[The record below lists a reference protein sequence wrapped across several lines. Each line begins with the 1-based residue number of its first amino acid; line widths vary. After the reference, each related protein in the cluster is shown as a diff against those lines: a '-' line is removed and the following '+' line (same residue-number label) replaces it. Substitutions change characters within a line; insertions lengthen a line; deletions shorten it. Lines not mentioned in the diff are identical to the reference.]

1 MKYDATIEFAQRM
14 DLEDPIRSYR
24 DRFHFPQF
32 NGEDILYFGGNS
44 LGLMPK
50 TSKAAVNEELDVW
63 EKLGVTGQHDRWE
76 AYHEYLTDS
85 TARLVG
91 AKPNEVVVMNAL
103 TVNLH
108 FLLISFYQPTNN
120 CNKIVI
126 EKGAFP
132 SDQYAVESQIA
143 FHGFDPKEALIE
155 LTPRDGE
162 KCLRTEDILN
172 TLRSHGESIATILI
186 GGVNYYT
193 GQAFDIET
201 ISKVGH
207 EIGAMVGFDLAH
219 AAGNLTLKLHDW
231 NVDFAAWCSY
241 KYLCAGPGSPGGVFI
256 HDKHADW
263 YGPRFAGWWG
273 HNKKTRFKM
282 KPNFKPIMGAEGW
295 QVSNAP
301 ILSMACLRDAMDI
314 YDEVGMSLLREKS
327 EQLTEYLEFLL
338 LKMPDK
344 IEIIT
349 PEDPKQ
355 RGCQLSLVVKENG
368 KEVFEK
374 LSSSGVICDWREP
387 DVIRVAPMPMYNSYK
402 DIFQFYEILKTILD

>member
-44 LGLMPK
+44 LGLMSK

-219 AAGNLTLKLHDW
+219 AAGNLKLKLHGW

-263 YGPRFAGWWG
+263 NGPRFAGWWG

-338 LKMPDK
+338 LKIPDK

-387 DVIRVAPMPMYNSYK
+387 DVIRVAPMPMYNSYE

>member
-14 DLEDPIRSYR
+14 DLKDPIRSYR

-32 NGEDILYFGGNS
+32 NGEDILYFSGNS
-44 LGLMPK
+44 LGLMSK

-162 KCLRTEDILN
+162 KCLRTEDIMN

-219 AAGNLTLKLHDW
+219 AAGNLKLKLHDW

>member
-1 MKYDATIEFAQRM
+1 
-14 DLEDPIRSYR
+14 
-24 DRFHFPQF
+24 
-32 NGEDILYFGGNS
+32 
-44 LGLMPK
+44 
-50 TSKAAVNEELDVW
+50 
-63 EKLGVTGQHDRWE
+63 
-76 AYHEYLTDS
+76 
-85 TARLVG
+85 
-91 AKPNEVVVMNAL
+91 
-103 TVNLH
+103 
-108 FLLISFYQPTNN
+108 
-120 CNKIVI
+120 
-126 EKGAFP
+126 
-132 SDQYAVESQIA
+132 
-143 FHGFDPKEALIE
+143 
-155 LTPRDGE
+155 
-162 KCLRTEDILN
+162 
-172 TLRSHGESIATILI
+172 
-186 GGVNYYT
+186 
-193 GQAFDIET
+193 
-201 ISKVGH
+201 
-207 EIGAMVGFDLAH
+207 
-219 AAGNLTLKLHDW
+219 
-231 NVDFAAWCSY
+231 
-241 KYLCAGPGSPGGVFI
+241 
-256 HDKHADW
+256 
-263 YGPRFAGWWG
+263 
-273 HNKKTRFKM
+273 M

>member
-219 AAGNLTLKLHDW
+219 AAGNLKLKLHDW

-263 YGPRFAGWWG
+263 NGPRFAGWWG

-374 LSSSGVICDWREP
+374 LGSSGVICDWREP